1 MTDTPTAAPGAK
13 RARKRAFIILALVVV
28 AAGGAWAVNN
38 FLLTA
43 NTEST
48 DDAYVGGDVV
58 QVTSE
63 LPGAVLAI
71 HADDTETVKTGQTLI
86 DLDPADAEVA
96 MESAKAGLAQS
107 VREVRALLAQADQL
121 RAQVAGRE
129 ADLKRAQDDSRR
141 RAALIATGAVS
152 KEDFAHAQDVTA
164 VQEAALA
171 AARAQLDETVAR
183 IGATPIAR
191 QPDVLTAA
199 AKLRNA
205 ALALRRTTIVAP
217 TDGIV
222 ARRTAQVGQ
231 HVEAGS
237 PLMAVV
243 PLADVWIDANFK
255 EVQLQRMRVGQ
266 PAIVHADIYGSH
278 VAYRAKVAG
287 IAAGSGNAFALLPA
301 QNATGNWIKI
311 VQRLPVRILIEPG
324 DLAANPLRIGLSAAV
339 DVDVTDTSGPLI
351 ATDVRNQPFPAKRS
365 NGDDPAIDTLIAKII
380 ADNGGAPE
388 LASAGTR

>member
-255 EVQLQRMRVGQ
+255 EDQLQRMRVGQ

>member
-107 VREVRALLAQADQL
+107 VHEVRALLAQADQL